1 MLAGSHMAICVYGFV
16 YNGMPIPRM
25 PRLFARRHDDG
36 APAADPAPHEV
47 HHEHHA
53 QGIPHAPPLEAV
65 GLTIRFGDLVANDQ
79 VDLTLHAGEVHAV
92 LGENGAGKSTLMKM
106 LYGVY
111 HPTDGA
117 IFVSARRVDMVSPA
131 VARANGIGMVF
142 QDLRL
147 VPAFTVVEN
156 VALSLP
162 ADGAI
167 LNTGRI
173 AEMIAH
179 EAERTGLAVD
189 PRARVRDLSIGERQR
204 VEIIKVLLAGA
215 RVVILDEPT
224 SVLAPQEVTALM
236 GAVERLRDAGMAIAI
251 ITHKLPEVRTI
262 ADRLTVLR
270 GGRMILGGVDPSSVS
285 DPELVDA
292 MVGRPVGALPARRP
306 EPDGTAPPALS
317 LRGVKV
323 RGDDGRDA
331 LEDADLTIA
340 AGELVGIAGVAGS
353 GQRELAEAALGL
365 RRLEAGTLEI
375 GGTRLERPS
384 PAAALAAGA
393 AGVAEDPR
401 AESVVAGMTV
411 LEHMVLGGLRPAR
424 RGLGIDWRRARAD
437 LDGLESARALDIA
450 TADRLVAD
458 LSGGNIQRVMLAR
471 AMAHPATLLVAA
483 YPSRGLDVAMTRA
496 TQQLLLDARA
506 GGAGVLMVSEDLD
519 ELIEM
524 SDRIAVMYGGRII
537 DVVAPGEVTRAEIG
551 SLMTG
556 SPAR

>member
-1 MLAGSHMAICVYGFV
+1 
-16 YNGMPIPRM
+16 MPIARM
-25 PRLFARRHDDG
+25 TRLLSRRHDDA
-36 APAADPAPHEV
+36 APAGDPAPSAGHP
-47 HHEHHA
+47 A
-53 QGIPHAPPLEAV
+53 DAGGGIPHSPPLEAV
-65 GLTIRFGDLVANDQ
+65 GLTIRFGDLVANDD
-79 VDLTLHAGEVHAV
+79 VDLTLRAGEVHAV

-111 HPTDGA
+111 QPTGGS

-162 ADGAI
+162 SDGPVI
-167 LNTGRI
+167 NTGRI
-173 AEMIAH
+173 SELIAR
-179 EAERTGLAVD
+179 EAERTGLTVD
-189 PRARVRDLSIGERQR
+189 PGARVRDLSIGERQR

-224 SVLAPQEVTALM
+224 SVLAPSEVDALM
-236 GAVERLRDAGMAIAI
+236 GAIGRLRDAGMAVAI
-251 ITHKLPEVRTI
+251 ITHKLPEVRAI

-270 GGRMILGGVDPSSVS
+270 GGRMILGGVDPSAVT

-306 EPDGTAPPALS
+306 APEGTAPPALE
-317 LRGVKV
+317 LRGVRV

-331 LEDADLTIA
+331 LTGADLTVA
-340 AGELVGIAGVAGS
+340 AGELVGVAGVAGS

-365 RRLEAGTLEI
+365 RRLDAGTLAI
-375 GGTRLERPS
+375 GGTPLERPS
-384 PAAALAAGA
+384 AAAAIAAGA

-424 RGLGIDWRRARAD
+424 KGLGIDWRRARAD
-437 LDGLESARALDIA
+437 LDGLGAARRLDIA
-450 TADRLVAD
+450 AADRVVAE

-471 AMAHPATLLVAA
+471 AMARPATLLVAA

-496 TQQLLLDARA
+496 TQGLLLDARS

-524 SDRIAVMYGGRII
+524 SDRIAVMYAGRIV
-537 DVVAPGEVTRAEIG
+537 DVVTPGEVTRAEIG

-556 SPAR
+556 TPGR